1 MERLRKLF
9 LAALVFG
16 FLTQSA
22 SLQQKPLGES
32 QQKQQQADQPP
43 DRVSAPAK
51 SLERALTKEQFAQ
64 IIEKFSE
71 PNGYFDSDN
80 LISNEASYLHVMGKM
95 RQMKVAGGA
104 YIGVGP
110 DQNFSYIA
118 QIRPNIVFITDIRRD
133 NLLQHLLFKSLFT
146 LSRNRLEYL
155 CLLFGRPVPADL
167 KSWDSRGIQEI
178 IAYLDK
184 NPSKRELFEKTKAD
198 IQSKVKSFGVKLDPA
213 ELETISRIHTAF
225 FDAGPDL
232 KFTSRNRPPRW
243 YYPSYRDLML
253 EKDLT
258 GKQCNYMVSEDDFRF
273 LRSLEERNLI
283 IPVVANLAGDH
294 TLKTIAQYL
303 NERGER
309 VSALYTSNVE
319 FYLMRGF
326 RDDEFNRFAESV
338 ALLPRDERSVIIR
351 SYFNGTWGYEHP
363 QSVNGYYSTQLL
375 QTMESFVKE
384 HSSGGYKS
392 YSDLVGKHALEL
404 R

>member
-1 MERLRKLF
+1 MRRIRNLF
-9 LAALVFG
+9 LPAIIFG
-16 FLTQSA
+16 FLAQSA
-22 SLQQKPLGES
+22 SLPPERPIASPQKEKPAA
-32 QQKQQQADQPP
+32 QTP
-43 DRVSAPAK
+43 DSGAAPAQ
-51 SLERALTKEQFAQ
+51 SLERALAKERFAQ
-64 IIEKFSE
+64 IVEKFSE

-95 RQMKVAGGA
+95 RQMRIAGGA

-118 QIRPNIVFITDIRRD
+118 QIRPSIVFITDIRRD
-133 NLLQHLLFKSLFT
+133 NLLQHLFFKSLFA

-155 CLLFGRPVPADL
+155 CLLFGRPVPHDL
-167 KSWDSRGIQEI
+167 KSWDSGSVHEI
-178 IAYLDK
+178 IHYLDK
-184 NPSKRELFEKTKAD
+184 NPSKRELFEKAKDD
-198 IQSKVKSFGVKLDPA
+198 IQSKAQSFGVKLDPA
-213 ELETISRIHTAF
+213 EIETIKRIHTAF

-232 KFTSRNRPPRW
+232 KFTSRGRPPRW
-243 YYPSYRDLML
+243 YYPSYRDLLL

-258 GKQCNYMVSEDDFRF
+258 GKYCNYMESEDAFRF
-273 LRSLEERNLI
+273 LRSLQERNLI

-294 TLKTIAQYL
+294 TLKSIARYL

-326 RDDEFNRFAESV
+326 RDDEFKRFAENVS
-338 ALLPRDERSVIIR
+338 LLPRDDRSVIIR
-351 SYFNGTWGYEHP
+351 SYFNGAWGYEHP

-384 HSSGGYKS
+384 YSSGGYKS
-392 YSDLVGKHALEL
+392 YSDLIGKHILDL